1 VINKLILCG
10 AVQELCDAINA
21 AKVTSLNT
29 QIAKNTDRMSLY
41 KVVDNFLLKK
51 PTLKLP
57 SHDSVLGLAERFSQF
72 FTKKISEIRQQL
84 DSQADHWVPRQ
95 EARYT
100 VSFMAFKEV
109 TTGEIACLLR
119 SCPAKAR
126 DPILI
131 VLVRKLAYVLAA
143 PIAWLVN
150 LSFSTDVFP
159 EEMKLVLTLL
169 KMPSL
174 DPALLSNS

>member
-1 VINKLILCG
+1 VIDKLILCV
-10 AVQELCDAINA
+10 AVQELCDAIDA
-21 AKVTSLNT
+21 AKLTSLNT

-41 KVVDNFLLKK
+41 KIEDNYLLKK

-57 SHDSVLGLAERFSQF
+57 SHDSVLGLAERFSPF

-84 DSQADHWVPRQ
+84 EQ

-100 VSFMAFKEV
+100 ASFMAFKEV

-119 SCPAKAR
+119 SCPAKVSAR
-126 DPILI
+126 DPIPT

-143 PIAWLVN
+143 PIVWLVN

-159 EEMKLVLTLL
+159 DEMKLVLTLL

-174 DPALLSNS
+174 DPALLSMS

>member
-1 VINKLILCG
+1 
-10 AVQELCDAINA
+10 
-21 AKVTSLNT
+21 
-29 QIAKNTDRMSLY
+29 MSLY

-57 SHDSVLGLAERFSQF
+57 SQYSVLGLAERFSQF

-84 DSQADHWVPRQ
+84 NSQADHWVPRQ

-100 VSFMAFKEV
+100 VSFMDFKEV

-119 SCPAKAR
+119 SCPAKASAR
-126 DPILI
+126 DPIPT

-143 PIAWLVN
+143 PITWLVN

-159 EEMKLVLTLL
+159 DEMKLVLTLL

-174 DPALLSNS
+174 DPALLSMS